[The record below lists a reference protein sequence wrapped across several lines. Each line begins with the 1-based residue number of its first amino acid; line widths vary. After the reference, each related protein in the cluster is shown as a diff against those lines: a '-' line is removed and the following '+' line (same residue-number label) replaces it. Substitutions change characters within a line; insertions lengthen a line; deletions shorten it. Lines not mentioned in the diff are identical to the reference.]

1 MLCFYSW
8 QFGHTPNKS
17 LKSWQNKPW
26 GVCAVFLD
34 IAIRTLLFV
43 CLAGSDP
50 GASSYMQQEY
60 PVNNNPKWSKIYP
73 WLSMLQLAEF
83 FCKGKANNE
92 LNSNKLK
99 NLTITLRACKH
110 FSIICTQSTVT
121 FSLKR
126 VFLLP
131 SPI

>member
-1 MLCFYSW
+1 M
-8 QFGHTPNKS
+8 
-17 LKSWQNKPW
+17 
-26 GVCAVFLD
+26 FLD
-34 IAIRTLLFV
+34 IAIRTLLFA

-50 GASSYMQQEY
+50 GASSYVQQEY
-60 PVNNNPKWSKIYP
+60 PITNNRKWSKIYP
-73 WLSMLQLAEF
+73 WLSTIQLAEF

-121 FSLKR
+121 FSLKT

-131 SPI
+131 SPIFPLFYFCYTNSTLFTKFDFTL